1 MKEFPLSTSKERL
14 AGISFSAAMILLFVF
29 LLFVLRNNL
38 MLLVLVGLCAVPLT
52 ALLIFYIISITKSTC
67 FVDKEHRTIEVRGFP
82 SYQLDISS
90 AVMLQ
95 TVSRRSSHSMTR
107 TLVFTDAQEQIVAAV
122 PTLYTFRRGLKA
134 EPMAKEM
141 AAYLGLEFQANV
153 PAWEYDK
160 EAWKQ
165 HQIEEAEKNKKERQ
179 ERIAHRRKKLENKYK
194 K

>member
-52 ALLIFYIISITKSTC
+52 ALLIFFSITKSTC